1 VDLAD
6 KIHAAVE
13 KEGFVVVAED
23 GVSVGGGKED
33 DVCVEE
39 FEAVEEREVVG
50 GVFGTVVEPLASLG
64 AESPY
69 LDEGLR
75 RWFS

>member
-1 VDLAD
+1 MDLAD

-13 KEGFVVVAED
+13 EEGFVVVAEH
-23 GVSVGGGKED
+23 GVSVGGGEED

-39 FEAVEEREVVG
+39 LEAVEEGEVVG

-64 AESPY
+64 AERPY
-69 LDEGLR
+69 LDEWPRG
-75 RWFS
+75 WFS